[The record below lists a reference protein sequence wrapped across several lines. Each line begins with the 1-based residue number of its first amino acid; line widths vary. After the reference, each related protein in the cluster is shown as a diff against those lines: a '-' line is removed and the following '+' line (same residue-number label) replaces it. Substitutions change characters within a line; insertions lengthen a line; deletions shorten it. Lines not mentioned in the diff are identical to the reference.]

1 MDYELLGALC
11 NADALAGDEEEVRQ
25 VVRSELSQL
34 GWVERTDG
42 LGSLIYSRES
52 PQNSQS
58 VMLCGHMDEVGFM
71 VRTIDELGLIHLMK
85 VGGV

>member
-25 VVRSELSQL
+25 VIRSELSQL

-42 LGSLIYSRES
+42 LGSLIYSKE
-52 PQNSQS
+52 N
-58 VMLCGHMDEVGFM
+58 
-71 VRTIDELGLIHLMK
+71 
-85 VGGV
+85 